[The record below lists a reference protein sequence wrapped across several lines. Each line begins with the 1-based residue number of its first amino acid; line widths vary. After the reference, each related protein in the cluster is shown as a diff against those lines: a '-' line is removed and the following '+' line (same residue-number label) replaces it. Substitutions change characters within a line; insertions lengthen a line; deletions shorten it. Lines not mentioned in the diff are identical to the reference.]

1 MENASSGILGGIGG
15 LLYLGIIVLVV
26 AGMWKLFEKAG
37 KPGWAAIIP
46 IYNIIVM
53 HEIVGRDVWK
63 IVLLL
68 IPLVNIYFGI
78 TLYVSLAKSYGKY
91 GIGNY
96 LFIIFLGFIAV
107 PMWGFSDEVRYVGP
121 SEGANAVGEGG
132 NQFAAPDF
140 RS

>member
-1 MENASSGILGGIGG
+1 MENQPSAAGIGFF
-15 LLYLGIIVLVV
+15 LLIELAIFILVI
-26 AGMWKLFEKAG
+26 AGFWKLFVKAG

-53 HEIVGRDVWK
+53 QEIVGREAWK

-68 IPLVNIYFGI
+68 IPLVNIYFAI

-96 LFIIFLGFIAV
+96 LAVIFLGIIFI
-107 PMWGFSDEVRYVGP
+107 PLWGFSNEVRYVGP
-121 SEGANAVGEGG
+121 VEGPG
-132 NQFAAPDF
+132 NLAP
-140 RS
+140 SPTY